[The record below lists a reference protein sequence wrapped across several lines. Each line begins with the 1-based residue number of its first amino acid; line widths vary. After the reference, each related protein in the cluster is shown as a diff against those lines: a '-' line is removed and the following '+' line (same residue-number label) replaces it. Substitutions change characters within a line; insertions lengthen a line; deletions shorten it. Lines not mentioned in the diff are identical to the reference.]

1 MKEFLVQFPHL
12 LCQVRKEMRRA
23 RAKARAKAEKEKERR
38 AAKGCAKDSF
48 EWL

>member
-12 LCQVRKEMRRA
+12 LCQVRKEMR

-48 EWL
+48 ERL

>member
-12 LCQVRKEMRRA
+12 LCLVRKEMRR
-23 RAKARAKAEKEKERR
+23 ARAKAEKEKERR